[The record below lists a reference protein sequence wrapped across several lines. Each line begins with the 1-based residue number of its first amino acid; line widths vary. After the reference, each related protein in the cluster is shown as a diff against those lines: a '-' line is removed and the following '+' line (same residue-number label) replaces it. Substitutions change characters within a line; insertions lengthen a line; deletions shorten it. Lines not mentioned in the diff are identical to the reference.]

1 MTIGPAAW
9 TSSAPTI
16 ARVSSSGVV
25 LALATGTAT
34 ISARVGIVEGHVTL
48 AVTPSPDGTLPLAAI
63 NVTPNSANL
72 ESGQRVQLS
81 ASFIDVADNLLAAR
95 PLVWTTSDSSVATV
109 SASGLVSAHAIGTAI
124 IAATSDS
131 VRGATAIAVAFA
143 PDTDILVSIAS
154 PVPGV
159 TVGDTLKVEV
169 AVRTIATTDS
179 VWTQVGGQRA
189 RLTYGPIGT
198 RAAGWSTTLNLST
211 LAYGP
216 YILTVTAMDSRLHRG
231 IALLAFQRDPKA
243 LGGSKGNPTA
253 NK

>member
-1 MTIGPAAW
+1 MTIGPAGW

-25 LALATGTAT
+25 LALAPGSAI
-34 ISARVGIVEGHVTL
+34 ISARVGLVEGKASLTI
-48 AVTPSPDGTLPLAAI
+48 TPTADGTLPLAAI
-63 NVTPNSANL
+63 YLTPNSANL
-72 ESGQRVQLS
+72 DSGQTVQLA
-81 ASFIDVADNLLAAR
+81 ASFIDVADNALAPR
-95 PLVWTTSDSSVATV
+95 SVRWSSSDSTVATV
-109 SASGLVSAHAIGTAI
+109 SGAGLVSARAIGTAI
-124 IAATSDS
+124 IAATSDT

-154 PVPGV
+154 PVPNV
-159 TVGDTLKVEV
+159 IVGDTMKVEV
-169 AVRTIATTDS
+169 AVRSIAATDS
-179 VWTQVGGQRA
+179 VWVEVGGQRI

-216 YILTVTAMDSRLHRG
+216 YILVVTALDSRRHRG
-231 IALLAFQRDPKA
+231 IAVLAFKRDPKA
-243 LGGSKGNPTA
+243 SGGSKGPPTG